1 MTFNAY
7 LLSLIGTILLC
18 SIITVIIPNGKTA
31 SIIKGVTRLVCLLAI
46 ISPIPYFLQNEKT
59 FLNVNDKN
67 SNGIFAQ
74 TVIQTDDDF
83 IKYYCQLRI
92 RETERALANELLEK
106 FNAETQV
113 TLAWVM
119 DSENGE
125 YDTDKIK
132 IVKITVTM
140 QDKVSEEEQIK
151 MSNYLTKNYCSE
163 VQIE

>member
-46 ISPIPYFLQNEKT
+46 ISPIPYFLQNEKGI
-59 FLNVNDKN
+59 FGNDKN
-67 SNGIFAQ
+67 SNGIFSQ
-74 TVIQTDDDF
+74 TVIQTDDAF

-106 FNAETQV
+106 FNAETEV
-113 TLAWVM
+113 VLTWVM
-119 DSENGE
+119 DTDTGN

-132 IVKITVTM
+132 IVKISVTM

>member
-46 ISPIPYFLQNEKT
+46 ISPIPYFLQNEKGI
-59 FLNVNDKN
+59 FANDKN
-67 SNGIFAQ
+67 SNGIFSQ

-92 RETERALANELLEK
+92 RETERALTNELLEK
-106 FNAETQV
+106 FNAETEV
-113 TLAWVM
+113 VLTWVM
-119 DSENGE
+119 DTDNGN